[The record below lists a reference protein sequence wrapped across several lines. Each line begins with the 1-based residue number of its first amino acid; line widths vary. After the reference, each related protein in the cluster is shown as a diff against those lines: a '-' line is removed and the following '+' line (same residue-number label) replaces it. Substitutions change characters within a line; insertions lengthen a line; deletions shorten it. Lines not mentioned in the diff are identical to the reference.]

1 MKNAKSQ
8 AVACSHDSI
17 NHHDVVLDLN
27 SSKACGAPISNLSQE
42 SCSSNSKNTLMFIS
56 YRILCEVFALVFA
69 RETLSPD

>member
-42 SCSSNSKNTLMFIS
+42 SCSSNSKNVSTNQSTNSFSFLIPSFRLRNS
-56 YRILCEVFALVFA
+56 
-69 RETLSPD
+69 S